1 MLARDCLIR
10 LATGYAYDI
19 PIRLVMLVGRPVLK
33 VYGPIH
39 MAEFLGYMR
48 KEKASGTHTFIF
60 LCFTTGDVLW

>member
-10 LATGYAYDI
+10 LASGYASEI

-33 VYGPIH
+33 VCGPIH

-48 KEKASGTHTFIF
+48 KEKASGTHTHSSFSA
-60 LCFTTGDVLW
+60 LLLGM